1 MKNFAN
7 SLLWAAITATL
18 FLAWPTSALS
28 AQDATPLSVT
38 EEVHT
43 AGQVAYEA
51 RCSACH
57 LSSFGGSFEAPE
69 LAGPNFRAVWT
80 ERSLAEFRATVRTM
94 PPTAPNSLREA
105 EYDAITVY
113 LLAANGLER
122 DGRMLQADRETTTGM
137 SDEEW
142 HRIMDANLSSAFY
155 CCRAVGP
162 HMMKQGYG
170 KVINV
175 SSNNGSQAY
184 PYVAA
189 YSVSKAGMNM
199 LTRILALEWAPYN
212 ISVNAIGPGEFRTA
226 MTETSWVNPEAY
238 QRHLDN
244 IPMGRE
250 AGLREVGLMAAY
262 FAGPES
268 DYVTGQIVHI
278 DGGITAR

>member
-1 MKNFAN
+1 MPFEQNLKGRVAIVTGAGRGIGRAIALVFAERGADVVIA
-7 SLLWAAITATL
+7 SRTKSEVEKTAADVKALGVRAIAVPTDVGKSAEVDTL
-18 FLAWPTSALS
+18 VQRTLDEFGKVDIL
-28 AQDATPLSVT
+28 VNN
-38 EEVHT
+38 
-43 AGQVAYEA
+43 AGQVL
-51 RCSACH
+51 H
-57 LSSFGGSFEAPE
+57 MPVAPFPDKT
-69 LAGPNFRAVWT
+69 LK
-80 ERSLAEFRATVRTM
+80 
-94 PPTAPNSLREA
+94 PP
-105 EYDAITVY
+105 
-113 LLAANGLER
+113 
-122 DGRMLQADRETTTGM
+122 QADRETTTGM

-268 DYVTGQIVHI
+268 DYFTGQIVHI